1 MRERT
6 IASHYARAA
15 LGGARRAGYNCSTLL
30 QQLGITPE
38 LLAEPRA
45 RIAPEQFTRL
55 LQMLWQ
61 ALDDEYLGFADGPSK
76 RGTFAM
82 MCHALIHCRT
92 LEKALQRGLLFY
104 SLFPQ
109 GPRWRLSREGDMAR
123 LSLDDSQLWDPD
135 HFLSESL
142 LVIWHRLGSWLIGQ
156 RIRLEQATF
165 SYPVPAHAS
174 EYDLLFPCPL
184 VFSAASSSLVFHSRY
199 LNLPLLQDERTLK
212 HFLERSPADLL
223 SRPDEGD
230 SLSSQIRR
238 LLSRD
243 RTPWPDLEAVAQ
255 HLHISPQT
263 LRRHLREES
272 TNFQALKDEL
282 RRDIAIFH
290 LGRADLSLQEIAE
303 QLGFS
308 EPSAFHRAFKKWTG
322 VTPGAYRAQES

>member
-15 LGGARRAGYNCSTLL
+15 SGGARRAGYDCSTLL

-165 SYPVPAHAS
+165 SYPIPAHAS

>member
-15 LGGARRAGYNCSTLL
+15 LGGARRAGYDCSTLL

-165 SYPVPAHAS
+165 SYPIPAHAS

-184 VFSAASSSLVFHSRY
+184 MFSAASSSLVFHSRY

-223 SRPDEGD
+223 SRPDEGH

>member
-15 LGGARRAGYNCSTLL
+15 LGGARRAGYDCSTLL

-156 RIRLEQATF
+156 RIRLEQVTF
-165 SYPVPAHAS
+165 SYPIPAHAS

-184 VFSAASSSLVFHSRY
+184 VFNAANSSLVFHSRY

>member
-15 LGGARRAGYNCSTLL
+15 LGGARRAGYDYSGLL

-38 LLAEPRA
+38 LLTEPRA

-55 LQMLWQ
+55 LQLLWL

-92 LEKALQRGLLFY
+92 LEKALERGLLFY

-109 GPRWRLSREGDMAR
+109 GPRWQLTREGEMAR
-123 LSLDDSQLWDPD
+123 LSLDDSQLGDPD

-142 LVIWHRLGSWLIGQ
+142 LLIWHRLGSWLIGQ
-156 RIRLEQATF
+156 RIRLEQASFRYNEPDHGAEYELMF
-165 SYPVPAHAS
+165 S
-174 EYDLLFPCPL
+174 CPL
-184 VFSAASSSLVFHSRY
+184 AFDAECTSLLFHSRY
-199 LNLPLLQDERTLK
+199 LSMPLLQDERTLK

-223 SRPDEGD
+223 SRPDDGD
-230 SLSSQIRR
+230 SLSSRLRR

-243 RTPWPDLEAVAQ
+243 SAQWPDLEAVAA

-263 LRRHLREES
+263 LRRHLREEGTS
-272 TNFQALKDEL
+272 FQELKDQL
-282 RRDIAIFH
+282 RRDIAIYH
-290 LGRADLSLQEIAE
+290 LGRADLSLQQIAE

-322 VTPGAYRAQES
+322 LTPGAYRAQEQ

>member
-15 LGGARRAGYNCSTLL
+15 LGGARRAGYDCSTLL

-45 RIAPEQFTRL
+45 RIAPEQFTQL
-55 LQMLWQ
+55 LQRLWL

-92 LEKALQRGLLFY
+92 LEKALERGLLFY

-165 SYPVPAHAS
+165 SYPMPAHAS

-184 VFSAASSSLVFHSRY
+184 VFSASSSSLLFHCRY

-212 HFLERSPADLL
+212 LFLERSPADLL

-230 SLSSQIRR
+230 SLRSQLRR

-263 LRRHLREES
+263 LRRHLRDEGTS
-272 TNFQALKDEL
+272 FQALKDEL